1 MGRLIVEQI
10 VTADGFAA
18 DSDGGMKFIPT
29 TVTDD
34 YEIDTEQL
42 DMLRTVDAIVLG
54 ATTYRMFADYWPTA
68 SVADDPVAEPI
79 NRLPKH
85 VVSNTLDRAPW
96 GDGEITVER
105 GDGVASVRAL
115 LDRYAGD
122 VIVWGSL
129 TLADALLAAGA
140 VDVLRL
146 RVVPRL
152 IGSGRGISPAGLA
165 MTDLTLTATH
175 SHASGQVT
183 LQYDVAPTS
192 PTAG

>member
-10 VTADGFAA
+10 VTADGYAA
-18 DSDGGMKFIPT
+18 DSDGGMKFIAT

-42 DMLRTVDAIVLG
+42 EMLRTVDAIVLG

-68 SVADDPVAEPI
+68 SVEEDPVAEPI

-96 GDGEITVER
+96 GDGEIAIER
-105 GDGVASVRAL
+105 GDGVA
-115 LDRYAGD
+115 
-122 VIVWGSL
+122 
-129 TLADALLAAGA
+129 LLAAGV

-152 IGSGRGISPAGLA
+152 IGSGRGISPASLP

-175 SHASGQVT
+175 AHAGGQVT
-183 LQYDVAPTS
+183 LQYQLNSVVE
-192 PTAG
+192 